1 MNKALTDILH
11 QPINLNRKELSFA
24 HTNTQSMTE
33 WVQSLSLLQLGDT
46 AQALFEALIEISE
59 LECSETLRFDLLQIL
74 QPQFEHVLR
83 HLEEHFF
90 NQGLIHSDRN
100 EHIIELAFQLRT
112 YFAHAY
118 IIIVKC
124 SAEQLRQQKFSL
136 FRFHHKKNLKVAQTL
151 AIYYAM
157 QQFTQLLY
165 QQHMLYSQP
174 VYGQWQRI
182 HWLFDIAQK
191 NRIEHQNINQLQG
204 VHYTLKNISLLYQ
217 QLILLHIL
225 NTNQIRQSEIQAL
238 YQCSF
243 EWAKL
248 LDIEFKETQ
257 TSKYVIDKKI
267 DQVPT
272 YNKKQYPH
280 LDPDFFISTQP
291 LLEHITATLHKT
303 DDYLSPVERQYLTP
317 ALKFHV
323 QNILGSIGERR
334 HERFESSGQ
343 LHICFG
349 ITTAHYYISR
359 HKNFTDSLPHSE
371 LSSFYETQDRIKVD
385 SSFFQASARLSREA
399 KRIYQS
405 HILDMSVSGYRIKWS
420 DEVPKN
426 LKTGE
431 FILVKEGTHSSWR
444 GGVIRWIKQSSEKNL
459 EMGLEILSKNI
470 LPCTLLI
477 QEVSNQ
483 QIPVLQ
489 PGLLLQSLHLDH
501 GHMSLV
507 SPNITSHEQQQSIS
521 IYVDQQKF
529 ELYLLKT
536 QLITQSFIQFEFE
549 LFDELQKNMLK
560 NVMIS
565 QSRGN

>member
-1 MNKALTDILH
+1 MNKALTDILQ
-11 QPINLNRKELSFA
+11 QPIHLSRKELSFA
-24 HTNTQSMTE
+24 QTNTQSIAE

-46 AQALFEALIEISE
+46 AKALFEALIEISE
-59 LECSETLRFDLLQIL
+59 LECPETLRFDILQIIH
-74 QPQFEHVLR
+74 PQFEHALR

-100 EHIIELAFQLRT
+100 EHIIELAFQLRI
-112 YFAHAY
+112 YFAYAY
-118 IIIVKC
+118 ITIVKC
-124 SAEQLRQQKFSL
+124 SAEQLQQQKFSL
-136 FRFHHKKNLKVAQTL
+136 FGFHHKKNLRAAQTL
-151 AIYYAM
+151 AIYYAL

-174 VYGQWQRI
+174 VSGQWQCI

-191 NRIEHQNINQLQG
+191 NKLEHQNINQLQG
-204 VHYTLKNISLLYQ
+204 IHHNLKNISLLYQ

-225 NTNQIRQSEIQAL
+225 NTNQMRQSEIQAL

-248 LDIEFKETQ
+248 LNIELKETQ

-267 DQVPT
+267 DQAPT

-280 LDPDFFISTQP
+280 LHPDFFISTQS

-303 DDYLSPVERQYLTP
+303 DDYLSPIERQYLTP

-323 QNILGSIGERR
+323 QNILGSVGERR

-349 ITTAHYYISR
+349 VNTAHYYISR
-359 HKNFTDSLPHSE
+359 NKNFADNIPHDE
-371 LSSFYETQDRIKVD
+371 LFGFHETQSD
-385 SSFFQASARLSREA
+385 SSLFQTPTRLSREA

-405 HILDMSVSGYRIKWS
+405 NILDMSVSGYRIKWS
-420 DEVPKN
+420 DEIPKN

-431 FILVKEGTHSSWR
+431 FILVKESTHSSWR

-470 LPCTLLI
+470 LPCTLVI
-477 QEVSNQ
+477 QQVPNDQ
-483 QIPVLQ
+483 KPHLHA
-489 PGLLLQSLHLDH
+489 GLLLQSQHLDH
-501 GHMSLV
+501 GQMSLI
-507 SPNITSHEQQQSIS
+507 SSNITPYEQQQSIS
-521 IYVDQQKF
+521 IYVDQEKF

-549 LFDELQKNMLK
+549 LFDELQKNVLK